1 MMGLDATS
9 GELLRRAREGNADA
23 AGALMELYRGYLTIL
38 TRTQIGRRLQGKAD
52 PADLVQ
58 ETFLEAHKHIGRFR
72 GQSEIEFLSWLR
84 TILAAVVSNHVRH
97 YLGTQQRDARLE
109 QALVVELDNT
119 SGVLQRGLMAADST
133 PSRQAANRETLLLLA
148 NALEQLPDDY
158 RQVIMLRHLEGLPFA
173 DVAERM
179 NRTVASVQNLWVRAL
194 KRMKQSVGESL

>member
-9 GELLRRAREGNADA
+9 AELLRRAREGNAEA

-38 TRTQIGRRLQGKAD
+38 ARTQIGRRLQGKAD
-52 PADLVQ
+52 AADLVQ
-58 ETFLEAHKHIGRFR
+58 ETFLEAHKHIARFR

-133 PSRQAANRETLLLLA
+133 PSRQAANREALILLA

>member
-194 KRMKQSVGESL
+194 KRMKQTVGESL

>member
-1 MMGLDATS
+1 MGLDATS
-9 GELLRRAREGNADA
+9 AELLRRARAGEADA
-23 AGALMELYRGYLTIL
+23 AGSLMELYRGYLTIL
-38 TRTQIGRRLQGKAD
+38 ARTQIGRRLQGKAD
-52 PADLVQ
+52 AADLVQ
-58 ETFLEAHKHIGRFR
+58 ETFLEAHKHLGRFR

-133 PSRQAANRETLLLLA
+133 PSRQAANREVLILLA

>member
-9 GELLRRAREGNADA
+9 AELLRRAREGNADA

-38 TRTQIGRRLQGKAD
+38 ARTQIGRRLQGKAD
-52 PADLVQ
+52 AADLVQ

-84 TILAAVVSNHVRH
+84 TIMAAVVSNHVRH

-133 PSRQAANRETLLLLA
+133 PSRQAASRETLSILA

>member
-9 GELLRRAREGNADA
+9 AQLLRRARSGDADA
-23 AGALMELYRGYLTIL
+23 TGALMELYRDYLTIL
-38 TRTQIGRRLQGKAD
+38 ARSQIGRRLQGKAD

-58 ETFLEAHKHIGRFR
+58 ETFLEAHKHIRQFR
-72 GQSEIEFLSWLR
+72 GESEIEFLGWLR
-84 TILAAVVSNHVRH
+84 TILAAVISNHVRR
-97 YLGTQQRDARLE
+97 YLGTRQRDARLE

-133 PSRQAANRETLLLLA
+133 PSRQAANREALLILA

>member
-1 MMGLDATS
+1 MMSLDATS
-9 GELLRRAREGNADA
+9 AELLRRAREGNAEA

-38 TRTQIGRRLQGKAD
+38 ARTQIGRRLQGKAD
-52 PADLVQ
+52 AADLVQ
-58 ETFLEAHKHIGRFR
+58 ETFLEAHKHISRFR

-133 PSRQAANRETLLLLA
+133 PSRQVANRETLLILA

-158 RQVIMLRHLEGLPFA
+158 RQVIMLRHLEGLSFA